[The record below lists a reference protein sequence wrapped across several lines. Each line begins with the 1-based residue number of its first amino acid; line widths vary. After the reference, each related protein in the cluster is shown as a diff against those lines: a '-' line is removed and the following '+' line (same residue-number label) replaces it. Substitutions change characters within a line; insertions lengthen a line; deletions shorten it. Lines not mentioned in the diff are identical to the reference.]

1 MVAIK
6 LVISIVSDKDASHLL
21 NELVQKGYRTTKLAS
36 TGGFLREGNTTMLI
50 GVEKE
55 RVDDV
60 ISIISTI
67 CQSRK
72 QIVTPISSL
81 PGPAEPFAAYPMEI
95 TVGGATVFVIDVE
108 QNIKV

>member
-1 MVAIK
+1 MK
-6 LVISIVSDKDASHLL
+6 LVISVISDNDVSSLL
-21 NELVQKGYRTTKLAS
+21 NELVQKGYRATKLAS
-36 TGGFLREGNTTMLI
+36 TGGFLREGNTTLLI

-60 ISIISTI
+60 ISIISVI

-72 QIVTPISSL
+72 QIVTPIASL
-81 PGPAEPFAAYPMEI
+81 PSLAEPFAAYPMEI
-95 TVGGATVFVIDVE
+95 TVGGATVFVVDVE